1 MRLLSTIILFIC
13 LTPAS
18 AQIINGNFENWISF
32 EGFLLLQGW
41 EIYAYEEEPSVTRDF
56 DAYEG
61 LYAVQVTALDT
72 GLGAYGRA
80 GTYVDL
86 DEVPPSLD
94 FFVKADTEF
103 GAVAVEIEFYNS
115 TDTLDAFSWTSA
127 EETMSNWT
135 FVSIPLE
142 PIDEVVT
149 TARISITAVVGD
161 FAPGTAIISVDQLSF
176 GTVTNSTEETQR
188 KPKIY
193 PNPTANAIRI
203 DESNELNRM
212 TIADLSGKVVGSYPQ
227 PQGEIDLGHL
237 PPACYVVSAWLKS
250 GEVIRQKLIVE

>member
-1 MRLLSTIILFIC
+1 MRLLSTFILFIC

-86 DEVPPSLD
+86 DESWKSL
-94 FFVKADTEF
+94 
-103 GAVAVEIEFYNS
+103 
-115 TDTLDAFSWTSA
+115 
-127 EETMSNWT
+127 
-135 FVSIPLE
+135 
-142 PIDEVVT
+142 
-149 TARISITAVVGD
+149 
-161 FAPGTAIISVDQLSF
+161 
-176 GTVTNSTEETQR
+176 
-188 KPKIY
+188 
-193 PNPTANAIRI
+193 
-203 DESNELNRM
+203 
-212 TIADLSGKVVGSYPQ
+212 
-227 PQGEIDLGHL
+227 
-237 PPACYVVSAWLKS
+237 
-250 GEVIRQKLIVE
+250 GEV